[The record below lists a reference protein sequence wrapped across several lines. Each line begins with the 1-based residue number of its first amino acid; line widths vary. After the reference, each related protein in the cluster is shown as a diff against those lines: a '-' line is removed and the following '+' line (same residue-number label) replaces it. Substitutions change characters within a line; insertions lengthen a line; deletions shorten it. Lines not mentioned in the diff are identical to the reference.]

1 MENNSRL
8 VLSDY
13 QRAILNEM
21 GISSWQLAS
30 EQQTPEKVENQIH
43 GSVAPLSKVTSKV
56 ISKEDALAKLKQLKV
71 QTQTS
76 VTTDSV
82 LVTLSSSDINFEIF
96 TDVLIALGLETKQ
109 QKHISTDQ
117 LSHFSGFP
125 LSWTQ
130 GEKVSLNHKQ
140 LITPS
145 IVDLHYPDIKKLLW
159 QQIHNESSLAKN

>member
-1 MENNSRL
+1 MEITSHL

-21 GISSWQLAS
+21 GISSWQLVDEEQSGVKS
-30 EQQTPEKVENQIH
+30 ESQIH
-43 GSVAPLSKVTSKV
+43 EAVVTPSEV

-145 IVDLHYPDIKKLLW
+145 LVDLHYPDIKKLLW
-159 QQIHNESSLAKN
+159 QQIHNASSLAKN